1 MAMNIIQL
9 QDNLKNLSDQQLTQ
23 AMQMPSQDT
32 PPFLVVSELNRRK
45 KMRDSFQAQQAS
57 QNQTTVAQDVVA
69 AAGVPQQAASEMAQS
84 LAPQTDMTNN
94 TGIMSVPQGGE
105 PQRMAAG
112 GVVKMWGG
120 GNTPV
125 GDLTAA
131 QGTMTYA
138 DFIAAAKAGKRPTW
152 DQYAAAANSL
162 NDQQAADIQAML
174 DDPTYVPQ
182 DWEQSA
188 ANAPGVTP
196 TTPAP
201 PQPSAVWDW
210 AAGAFGGRT
219 LGEQQAIDAER
230 AAAVAA
236 ANPDAIPL
244 PHPGQTG
251 DAAAKVVAAKQA
263 AAAKAAADA
272 AGGSGGTGGSGGSGG
287 AGGGGKP
294 STYEQM
300 LMDAMTNADKKAK
313 QDKWLA
319 LAQMGLS
326 LMSSAQPNIG
336 MALGEAGAKGIE
348 ALQGARDRAESEKL
362 GLSKEL
368 YGIDLM
374 RQKMAASSAAAAAK
388 GKGSGLTA
396 NQTVTAAAAAVNN
409 AEGRLGLLGI
419 NPTTDLSTLS
429 PDAQLAAQTAINDYN
444 RAWSDYQSILAAV
457 NAGISAIPSG
467 ASEDPT
473 APDNVSD

>member
-272 AGGSGGTGGSGGSGG
+272 AGGSGGTGGSGG

-374 RQKMAASSAAAAAK
+374 RQKMAAASAKANAGSSGLSAAGKRTIDVAKQAVDAAAAR
-388 GKGSGLTA
+388 LTTLGIDP
-396 NQTVTAAAAAVNN
+396 NMDPNDPNIPPTIRMAAVQ
-409 AEGRLGLLGI
+409 AL
-419 NPTTDLSTLS
+419 
-429 PDAQLAAQTAINDYN
+429 NDYN
-444 RAWSDYQSILAAV
+444 TSYGNYQSLIAML
-457 NAGISAIPSG
+457 NSGINAIPSG
-467 ASEDPT
+467 APTDPT
-473 APDNVSD
+473 AEVDVAE